1 MTRSEA
7 VELISTPGI
16 VRTAPQ
22 IWYDFG
28 CGSGTFTL
36 ALADLLSPGSI
47 IHAFDKDEKAF
58 DRVPDRHLEVEI
70 RKAVKNLADSNLH
83 LGAVDGI
90 LMANF
95 LHFIPE
101 QTAFF
106 RRVIQFARQFLVV
119 EYDTSTPS
127 VWVPHPLAFPR
138 LRMQFLQA
146 GVSTVEK
153 IGTRRSRYRGEMYSA
168 IAQRS

>member
-1 MTRSEA
+1 MIRSEA

-16 VRTAPQ
+16 MRTAPQ
-22 IWYDFG
+22 IWYDVG

-58 DRVPDRHLEVEI
+58 GRLPNRHREVEI

-90 LMANF
+90 LLANF
-95 LHFIPE
+95 LHFIPDE
-101 QTAFF
+101 SSFPYGVTAVP
-106 RRVIQFARQFLVV
+106 RH
-119 EYDTSTPS
+119 PS
-127 VWVPHPLAFPR
+127 
-138 LRMQFLQA
+138 LRCPTKA
-146 GVSTVEK
+146 
-153 IGTRRSRYRGEMYSA
+153 SRNVADFG
-168 IAQRS
+168 

>member
-7 VELISTPGI
+7 VELITTPGI

-47 IHAFDKDEKAF
+47 IYAFDKDERAI
-58 DRVPDRHLEVEI
+58 DRVPDRHREVEI
-70 RKAVKNLADSNLH
+70 RKAAKNLADSNLH

-95 LHFIPE
+95 LHFIRE
-101 QTAFF
+101 QTAFL
-106 RRVIQFARQFLVV
+106 RRIILLAGQFLVV
-119 EYDTSTPS
+119 EYDTSIPS
-127 VWVPHPLAFPR
+127 VWVPYPLAFPR

-146 GVSTVEK
+146 GTSTVEK

-168 IAQRS
+168 VAKRS

>member
-22 IWYDFG
+22 IWYEFG

-101 QTAFF
+101 QRTFF
-106 RRVIQFARQFLVV
+106 KRIIQFARQFLVV
-119 EYDTSTPS
+119 EYDTSAPS

-138 LRMQFLQA
+138 LRMELLQA
-146 GVSTVEK
+146 GASTVEK
-153 IGTRRSRYRGEMYSA
+153 IRTRRSRYRGKMYSA
-168 IAQRS
+168 IAERS